1 MPPIL
6 TTTIREDPTLP
17 IMLAYDSTSSSM
29 SSTPPSPPAQRHRL
43 RRKRSPSPSSRHVS
57 QPYSPNPFPS
67 NYISSRPYSPST
79 READVAR
86 LLDPAYASP
95 NPHSAFKS
103 SKTAA
108 KEVYVD
114 NQGDLH
120 DPDFR
125 HFPTFGHTHTHM
137 NSTRPRW
144 ERAYA
149 DDEDSDDEDYEV
161 EQKRSSFEAQR
172 RRPSSSIAYYPTTV
186 YYPYEEPSSYES
198 RYLAEDEE
206 VELEHHERALLKE
219 KCFRS
224 RSKSP
229 EKRHGSQTE
238 KQSSPIDEDDQ
249 QVIQGDS
256 DWTPT
261 CSQSLR
267 RQWQAIALSFRF
279 SLFRTKRRLRRRMT
293 G

>member
-1 MPPIL
+1 M
-6 TTTIREDPTLP
+6 
-17 IMLAYDSTSSSM
+17 ASYYDSSSSSTSSS
-29 SSTPPSPPAQRHRL
+29 PPSPPAQRHRL

-57 QPYSPNPFPS
+57 QPYSANPFSS
-67 NYISSRPYSPST
+67 NYMSSRPYSPST

-95 NPHSAFKS
+95 NAHSAHKS
-103 SKTAA
+103 SKTAVR
-108 KEVYVD
+108 EVYVD
-114 NQGDLH
+114 NHGDLH

-125 HFPTFGHTHTHM
+125 HFPTFGHTHTQ
-137 NSTRPRW
+137 SQRPRW
-144 ERAYA
+144 EQGYG
-149 DDEDSDDEDYEV
+149 DEDDSDDEEYEV

-172 RRPSSSIAYYPTTV
+172 RRPSSSMAYYTAPA

-198 RYLAEDEE
+198 RFLAEDEGE
-206 VELEHHERALLKE
+206 ELDHHERAPLKE

-229 EKRHGSQTE
+229 EKRHGSQNE
-238 KQSSPIDEDDQ
+238 KQSRPTSEDDQ
-249 QVIQGDS
+249 QVIEGDS

-267 RQWQAIALSFRF
+267 RQWQAIVLSLRF
-279 SLFRTKRRLRRRMT
+279 SLFRTKRRLRRRVT